1 MTTHVPRTIALQ
13 VTKTDLEV
21 QDLYINIDDST
32 SLETDDLFKLETLP
46 ARQYNA
52 YDYVLMDM
60 SFEMN
65 LNQV

>member
-1 MTTHVPRTIALQ
+1 M
-13 VTKTDLEV
+13 TKTKVEL
-21 QDLYINIDDST
+21 QDLYINIDDIT
-32 SLETDDLFKLETLP
+32 QFEEDDLFKLETLP

-52 YDYVLMDM
+52 MDYRLVDV